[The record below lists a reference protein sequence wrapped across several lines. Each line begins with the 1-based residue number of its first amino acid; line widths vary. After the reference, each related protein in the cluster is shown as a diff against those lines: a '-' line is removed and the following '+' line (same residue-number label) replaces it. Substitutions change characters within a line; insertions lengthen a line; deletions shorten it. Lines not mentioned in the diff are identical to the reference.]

1 MRLSPIFAAAAV
13 GLIAGAGGRWVSDG
27 SGYLTEGKRREEAVQ
42 TTHRIE
48 SNAPASAESLFV
60 AQGFERWERLVI
72 WLNTASAREVAAAA
86 KAWRRSGGK
95 DEDPLTGEILYLKWV
110 ALDPLAAI
118 IPEPSEFAWQ
128 AWAHVDADAAL
139 AKALE
144 LNDKVNAGLVLQT
157 LAKFDPARAKELLAQ
172 HPDLSSRGTR
182 AALATGL
189 SKTDPRAAAELA
201 AQYCFT
207 ATPRAV
213 ASWAERD
220 PYAALTWAKGL
231 RVPERRIKVL
241 EEIIEQWETSDPE
254 RIGAAIQNFAP
265 SESRNRFTIEH
276 AARLALK
283 DADEALKWARSVASA
298 EIRQACIAEV
308 ARMVTLTDTAKAA
321 EILRSID
328 LNTPV
333 ESFWEADKFAHKS
346 AMQELG
352 AKDPLRALDLVDSLP
367 SARASEARSAAFEGW
382 IKNDASAATR
392 WLESQPPERQDAGC
406 IRRVVHH
413 LSCGAGENLP
423 LAFQWA
429 AKLTDDDRENAQ
441 LVVSLFNEW
450 READPNAAEKALEM
464 PSLSDAMRAH
474 IRESAKPE
482 EEDAE

>member
-118 IPEPSEFAWQ
+118 MPEPSDFAWQ

-144 LNDKVNAGLVLQT
+144 LNDRVNAGLVLQT
-157 LAKFDPARAKELLAQ
+157 LAEFDPARAKELLAQ
-172 HPDLSSRGTR
+172 HPDLSSRRTR

-213 ASWAERD
+213 TSWAERE
-220 PYAALTWAKGL
+220 PEAALTWAKGL
-231 RVPERRIKVL
+231 KVPERRIKVL
-241 EEIIEQWETSDPE
+241 EEIIGQWETSHPE
-254 RIGAAIQNFAP
+254 RIGAAIQSLAP
-265 SESRNRFTIEH
+265 SESRNRFTLEH

-283 DADEALKWARSVASA
+283 DVEGALKWARSVESA
-298 EIRQACIAEV
+298 EIQQACVAEV

-321 EILRSID
+321 EILKSID
-328 LNTPV
+328 LATPI
-333 ESFWEADKFAHKS
+333 ESYREADKSAHKS
-346 AMQELG
+346 AMEELG
-352 AKDPLRALDLVDSLP
+352 AKDPLRAIDLADSFP
-367 SARASEARSAAFEGW
+367 PAQAAEARTAAFYGW
-382 IKNDASAATR
+382 LKADSDAATG
-392 WLESQPPERQDAGC
+392 WLQSQPPERQDAGC
-406 IRRVVHH
+406 IRIVAER
-413 LSCGAGENLP
+413 LSYHPDRDLP

-429 AKLTDDDRENAQ
+429 AKLPADDPENAQ
-441 LVVSLFNEW
+441 LVVRLFNEW
-450 READPNAAEKALEM
+450 READPDAAEKALEM
-464 PSLSDAMRAH
+464 PSLSDAMRER
-474 IRESAKPE
+474 IRESAKPK
-482 EEDAE
+482 EEDSE